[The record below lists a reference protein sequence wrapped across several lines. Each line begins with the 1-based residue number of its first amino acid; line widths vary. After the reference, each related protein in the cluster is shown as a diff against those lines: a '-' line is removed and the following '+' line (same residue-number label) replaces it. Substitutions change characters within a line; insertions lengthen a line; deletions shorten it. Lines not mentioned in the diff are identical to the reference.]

1 MSCQLVTVYKGPRE
15 GEDTHT
21 LQKHRLAVHLNPLPL
36 TTCVVTTTATPVA
49 TAVERPIAVGSA
61 PIMAVDMEPD
71 MAVDTAQD
79 TAVDMGQDM
88 AVDLAPIMA
97 VATEPD
103 MAVDMA
109 LAMAATGQFA
119 TGDVILLA
127 SRTALTKPFLFLR

>member
-1 MSCQLVTVYKGPRE
+1 MSFQLLAVYKGPRE

-21 LQKHRLAVHLNPLPL
+21 LQKHRLAAHLNALAL
-36 TTCVVTTTATPVA
+36 TTCVVTTTAIPVA
-49 TAVERPIAVGSA
+49 MAVERATAVGSA

-79 TAVDMGQDM
+79 MAVDMGQDM

-97 VATEPD
+97 MATEPD

-127 SRTALTKPFLFLR
+127 SRTSSSKPFLLLR